1 MSWER
6 QPTAETPAFLLQREV
21 REGLKQGEGR
31 KRRMW
36 ERMGEEEEDENG
48 EEADGGEEE
57 EEDGGGGR
65 R

>member
-36 ERMGEEEEDENG
+36 ERKGEEEER
-48 EEADGGEEE
+48 
-57 EEDGGGGR
+57 EDVPGM
-65 R
+65 